1 MKRNVTIVLDEET
14 ARWVRVEAARKDV
27 SVSAYLGD
35 LLRRERKQ
43 DESYAREMD
52 RFLSRPPR
60 LFIPE
65 GKSLP
70 SREEFHDRR

>member
-1 MKRNVTIVLDEET
+1 MKRNITIVLDEET

-35 LLRRERKQ
+35 VLQRERER

-60 LFIPE
+60 LLIPE
-65 GKSLP
+65 GRSLP
-70 SREEFHDRR
+70 SRDELHGRS